1 MKFKMTP
8 DYLNMRLNEDLEHSN
23 FLLIERFIDS
33 LDVDKR
39 IIFYRFEGNGKFIKD
54 KNGEIVY
61 DYDETKDYNL
71 EKFKSYYTK
80 ILLEKANNLLLY
92 KMEYIWR
99 IFSIENRTILTG
111 DSSTEIEY
119 LKCKLIENEF
129 KTGNVWGNIIV
140 FCKLIG
146 EEITF
151 FTNIIETSIGTID
164 TTKINDVT
172 QLYSTQLEKLMENQT
187 MRFEINKECFRP
199 KEELI
204 LHNPDFTPE
213 PEEELEK
220 IPNNLLL
227 NPYLFVHDLYC
238 GVLDIPVHI
247 YIKDKSLFNDK
258 KYSMIGMCDG
268 SKIMSKPK
276 NNAYGVMLLN
286 KEGTTFWC
294 HVTKSEA
301 LNFFKK
307 ERGE

>member
-39 IIFYRFEGNGKFIKD
+39 IVFYRFEGNGEFIKD

-71 EKFKSYYTK
+71 EKFKLYHTK
-80 ILLEKANNLLLY
+80 ILIEKATNLLRY
-92 KMEYIWR
+92 KTEYMWA
-99 IFSIENRTILTG
+99 IFSIKNRTFSTG
-111 DSSTEIEY
+111 NSSTEIEY
-119 LKCKLIENEF
+119 LKGKLIENEF
-129 KTGNVWGNIIV
+129 KTGNVWGNIIS
-140 FCKLIG
+140 FSNLIG

-151 FTNIIETSIGTID
+151 FTNIMETSMGTID

-213 PEEELEK
+213 KKEELEK
-220 IPNNLLL
+220 IPVALLL
-227 NPYLFVHDLYC
+227 NPFLFVHDLYC

-247 YIKDKSLFNDK
+247 YIRDGSLFDDK
-258 KYSMIGMCDG
+258 KYVIIGMCDG
-268 SKIMSKPK
+268 SKITSKPK
-276 NNAYGVMLLN
+276 NNTYGVMLLD
-286 KEGTTFWC
+286 KDGTTFWC

-301 LNFFKK
+301 LKFFKK